1 MQMSTRSQQL
11 HLTGFCEMNAFS
23 EKVPFSC
30 PELPVKFIPLRG
42 KIGHLEPY

>member
-1 MQMSTRSQQL
+1 MHVILMQISTRSQQL

-23 EKVPFSC
+23 EK
-30 PELPVKFIPLRG
+30 EKFIPLRG